1 MGVAIWACNSSAGMG
16 WRQADPWG
24 PPVNH
29 LAKEPYSASVKDQS
43 QNVRSKGV
51 VIMMAKPTETA
62 NQS

>member
-1 MGVAIWACNSSAGMG
+1 MG

-24 PPVNH
+24 PAVNH
-29 LAKEPYSASVKDQS
+29 LANEPYPASVKDQS

-51 VIMMAKPTETA
+51 VIMMETPTETA